1 MNRYEAK
8 YHAVNFVADLIDNFV
23 KDSLTNHGVLD
34 LKAKKIIREVI
45 VIQKRTRN
53 HANRLSRNFEKFKA
67 DELLR
72 KL

>member
-8 YHAVNFVADLIDNFV
+8 YHAVMFIADLIDDFI
-23 KDSLTNHGVLD
+23 KDSAAKYPLLD
-34 LKAKKIIREVI
+34 TSAKKIMREVI

-53 HANRLSRNFEKFKA
+53 RANRLSRDFEKFKA

-72 KL
+72 K